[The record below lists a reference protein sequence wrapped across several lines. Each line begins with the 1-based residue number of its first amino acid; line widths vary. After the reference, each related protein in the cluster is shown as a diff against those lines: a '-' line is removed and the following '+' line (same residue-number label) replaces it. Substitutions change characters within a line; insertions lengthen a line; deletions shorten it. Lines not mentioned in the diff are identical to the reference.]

1 MALSVAIGGGL
12 RLKDLSALYKN
23 QQPSGTGSS
32 GTMICVALKVFLL
45 EDIWRAEMLGHP
57 SPKAAKVSKLHTGV
71 NADTLQR

>member
-45 EDIWRAEMLGHP
+45 DDIWRAEMLG
-57 SPKAAKVSKLHTGV
+57 AAFVAV
-71 NADTLQR
+71 LQGHESYRQV